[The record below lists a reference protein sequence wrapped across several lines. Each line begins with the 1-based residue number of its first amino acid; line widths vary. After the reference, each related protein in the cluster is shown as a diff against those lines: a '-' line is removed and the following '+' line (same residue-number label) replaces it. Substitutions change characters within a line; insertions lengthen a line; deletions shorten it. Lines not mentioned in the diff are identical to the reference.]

1 MPPSDIFIQGKLEM
15 SAVPVQEAAQTMLW
29 DDFLLNRVL
38 VVAAVLI
45 GIAGL
50 RDLLRLLPELLYC
63 FSRPRAS
70 VSLEYNTSVVRMRNT
85 AALISILPFCLLA
98 DRFGLFRPE
107 LWSAVPEEWS
117 APATVGVFLAYLL
130 LRTVCSALIRPPRLS
145 GTAADAVRRSPWNYF
160 ILLTL
165 LMLLTVGLL
174 YIFRPSDTVVRIT
187 LYAETAL
194 FFLLS
199 LLRSGQILASGFSGL
214 TTILYLCGLELL
226 PAAALAACAV
236 FYSVL

>member
-29 DDFLLNRVL
+29 NDFLLNRVL

-63 FSRPRAS
+63 VSRPRAS

-236 FYSVL
+236 FL

>member
-15 SAVPVQEAAQTMLW
+15 SAVPVQEAAQAMLW
-29 DDFLLNRVL
+29 NDFLLNRVL

-165 LMLLTVGLL
+165 LMLLTAGLL

-236 FYSVL
+236 FL

>member
-15 SAVPVQEAAQTMLW
+15 SAVPVQEAAQAMLW

-98 DRFGLFRPE
+98 DRFRLFRPE

-226 PAAALAACAV
+226 PAAALAAYAV
-236 FYSVL
+236 FL

>member
-15 SAVPVQEAAQTMLW
+15 SAVPVQEAAQVMLW

-130 LRTVCSALIRPPRLS
+130 LRSVCSALIRPPRLS
-145 GTAADAVRRSPWNYF
+145 GTAADAVRRSPRNYF

-165 LMLLTVGLL
+165 LMLLTAGLL

-226 PAAALAACAV
+226 PAAVLAACAV
-236 FYSVL
+236 FL

>member
-29 DDFLLNRVL
+29 NDFLLNRVL

-70 VSLEYNTSVVRMRNT
+70 VSMEYNTSVVRMRNT

-226 PAAALAACAV
+226 PAAVLAACAV
-236 FYSVL
+236 FL

>member
-15 SAVPVQEAAQTMLW
+15 SAVPVQEAAQAMLW

-130 LRTVCSALIRPPRLS
+130 LRTVCSALIRLPRLS

-165 LMLLTVGLL
+165 LMLLTAGLL

-236 FYSVL
+236 FL

>member
-29 DDFLLNRVL
+29 NDFLLNRVL

-165 LMLLTVGLL
+165 LMLLSVGLL

-226 PAAALAACAV
+226 PAAALAAYAV
-236 FYSVL
+236 FL

>member
-15 SAVPVQEAAQTMLW
+15 SAVPVQEAAQVMLW

-236 FYSVL
+236 FL

>member
-1 MPPSDIFIQGKLEM
+1 M
-15 SAVPVQEAAQTMLW
+15 SAVPVQEAAQAMLW

-226 PAAALAACAV
+226 PAAALAAYAV
-236 FYSVL
+236 FL

>member
-15 SAVPVQEAAQTMLW
+15 SAVPVQEAAQVMLW

-165 LMLLTVGLL
+165 LTLLTVGLL

-226 PAAALAACAV
+226 PTAVLAACAV
-236 FYSVL
+236 FL

>member
-1 MPPSDIFIQGKLEM
+1 MVGGSG
-15 SAVPVQEAAQTMLW
+15 
-29 DDFLLNRVL
+29 RVE
-38 VVAAVLI
+38 
-45 GIAGL
+45 
-50 RDLLRLLPELLYC
+50 R
-63 FSRPRAS
+63 
-70 VSLEYNTSVVRMRNT
+70 
-85 AALISILPFCLLA
+85 
-98 DRFGLFRPE
+98 
-107 LWSAVPEEWS
+107 
-117 APATVGVFLAYLL
+117 PATVGVFLAYLL

-236 FYSVL
+236 FL

>member
-29 DDFLLNRVL
+29 NDFLLNRVL

-130 LRTVCSALIRPPRLS
+130 LRTVCSALIRPSRLS

-226 PAAALAACAV
+226 PAAALAAYAV
-236 FYSVL
+236 FL

>member
-29 DDFLLNRVL
+29 NDFLLNRVL

-50 RDLLRLLPELLYC
+50 RDLLKLLPELLYC

-226 PAAALAACAV
+226 PAAALAAYAV
-236 FYSVL
+236 FL

>member
-29 DDFLLNRVL
+29 NDFLLNRVL

-236 FYSVL
+236 FL

>member
-174 YIFRPSDTVVRIT
+174 YIFRPSDTVFRIT

-236 FYSVL
+236 FL

>member
-15 SAVPVQEAAQTMLW
+15 SAVPVQEAAQAMLW

-130 LRTVCSALIRPPRLS
+130 LRTVCSALIRLPRLS

-236 FYSVL
+236 FL

>member
-15 SAVPVQEAAQTMLW
+15 SAVPVQEAAQAMLW

-98 DRFGLFRPE
+98 DRFGLFGPE

-236 FYSVL
+236 FL

>member
-15 SAVPVQEAAQTMLW
+15 SAVPVQEAAQAMLW

-145 GTAADAVRRSPWNYF
+145 GTAADAVRRSPRNYF

-226 PAAALAACAV
+226 PAAVLAACAV
-236 FYSVL
+236 FL

>member
-15 SAVPVQEAAQTMLW
+15 SAVPVQEAAQAMLW

-165 LMLLTVGLL
+165 LMLITVGLL

-226 PAAALAACAV
+226 PAAALAAYAV
-236 FYSVL
+236 FL

>member
-15 SAVPVQEAAQTMLW
+15 SAVPVQEAAQAMLW

-98 DRFGLFRPE
+98 DRFGLFRPD

-165 LMLLTVGLL
+165 LMLLTAGLL

-236 FYSVL
+236 FL

>member
-29 DDFLLNRVL
+29 NDFLLNRVL

-226 PAAALAACAV
+226 PVAALAAYAV
-236 FYSVL
+236 FL

>member
-29 DDFLLNRVL
+29 NDFLLNRVL

-145 GTAADAVRRSPWNYF
+145 GTAADAIRRSPWNYF

-236 FYSVL
+236 FL

>member
-15 SAVPVQEAAQTMLW
+15 SAVPVQEAAPAMLW

-226 PAAALAACAV
+226 PAAALAAYAV
-236 FYSVL
+236 FL

>member
-15 SAVPVQEAAQTMLW
+15 SAVPVQEAAQAMLW

-165 LMLLTVGLL
+165 LMLLSVGLL

-214 TTILYLCGLELL
+214 TTILYLCSLELL
-226 PAAALAACAV
+226 PAAALAAYAV
-236 FYSVL
+236 FL

>member
-29 DDFLLNRVL
+29 NDFLLNRVL

-130 LRTVCSALIRPPRLS
+130 LRTVCSALIRLPRLS

-165 LMLLTVGLL
+165 LMLLTAGLL

-236 FYSVL
+236 FL

>member
-15 SAVPVQEAAQTMLW
+15 SAVPVQEAAQAMLW

-165 LMLLTVGLL
+165 LMLLSVGLL

-226 PAAALAACAV
+226 PAAALAAYAV
-236 FYSVL
+236 FL

>member
-29 DDFLLNRVL
+29 NDFLLNRVL

-130 LRTVCSALIRPPRLS
+130 LRTVCSARIRLPRLS

-226 PAAALAACAV
+226 PAAALAAYAV
-236 FYSVL
+236 FL

>member
-15 SAVPVQEAAQTMLW
+15 SAVPVQEAAQAMLW

-38 VVAAVLI
+38 VVATVLI

-130 LRTVCSALIRPPRLS
+130 LRTVCSALIRPPRLN

-226 PAAALAACAV
+226 PAAVLAACAV
-236 FYSVL
+236 FL

>member
-29 DDFLLNRVL
+29 NDFLLNRVL

-98 DRFGLFRPE
+98 DRFGLFRPDMAE
-107 LWSAVPEEWS
+107 EVPAEWS
-117 APATVGVFLAYLL
+117 AAATGGPDAGL
-130 LRTVCSALIRPPRLS
+130 SASAP
-145 GTAADAVRRSPWNYF
+145 AVRPRSSARAWPAARRQRCQAGPWSWF

-165 LMLLTVGLL
+165 LMLLTAGLL
-174 YIFRPSDTVVRIT
+174 TTS
-187 LYAETAL
+187 
-194 FFLLS
+194 
-199 LLRSGQILASGFSGL
+199 SGL
-214 TTILYLCGLELL
+214 RTRWSGSPSTPKPPCSSSL
-226 PAAALAACAV
+226 PCARDRFWHPAFRV
-236 FYSVL
+236 

>member
-15 SAVPVQEAAQTMLW
+15 SAVPVQEAAQAMLW
-29 DDFLLNRVL
+29 NDFLLNRVL

-226 PAAALAACAV
+226 PAAALAAYAV
-236 FYSVL
+236 FL

>member
-15 SAVPVQEAAQTMLW
+15 SAVPVQEAAQVMLW

-226 PAAALAACAV
+226 PAAVLAACAV
-236 FYSVL
+236 FL

>member
-1 MPPSDIFIQGKLEM
+1 M
-15 SAVPVQEAAQTMLW
+15 SAVPVQEAAQAMLW

-165 LMLLTVGLL
+165 LMLLSVGLL

-236 FYSVL
+236 FL

>member
-165 LMLLTVGLL
+165 LMLLSVGLL

-226 PAAALAACAV
+226 PAAALAAYAV
-236 FYSVL
+236 FL

>member
-15 SAVPVQEAAQTMLW
+15 SAVPVQEAAQAMLW

-130 LRTVCSALIRPPRLS
+130 LRTVCSALIRLPRLS

-174 YIFRPSDTVVRIT
+174 YIFRPSDTVVRIS

-226 PAAALAACAV
+226 PAAALAAYAV
-236 FYSVL
+236 FL

>member
-15 SAVPVQEAAQTMLW
+15 SAVPVQEAAQAMLW
-29 DDFLLNRVL
+29 DNFLLNRVL

-226 PAAALAACAV
+226 PAAVLAACAV
-236 FYSVL
+236 FL

>member
-29 DDFLLNRVL
+29 NDFLLNRVL

-130 LRTVCSALIRPPRLS
+130 LRTVCSALIRPPRLN

-226 PAAALAACAV
+226 PAAVLAACAV
-236 FYSVL
+236 FL

>member
-15 SAVPVQEAAQTMLW
+15 SAVPVQEAAQAMLW

-38 VVAAVLI
+38 VVATVLI

-236 FYSVL
+236 FL

>member
-29 DDFLLNRVL
+29 NDFLLNRVL

-70 VSLEYNTSVVRMRNT
+70 ISLEYNTSVVRMRNT

-107 LWSAVPEEWS
+107 LWSAFPEEWS

-226 PAAALAACAV
+226 PAAALAAYAV
-236 FYSVL
+236 FL

>member
-29 DDFLLNRVL
+29 NDFLLNRVL

-165 LMLLTVGLL
+165 LMLLSVGLL

-226 PAAALAACAV
+226 PAAVLAACAV
-236 FYSVL
+236 FL